1 MWSHMPRAKGTKT
14 EQNRRRRRKGKRER
28 GIIRDGRRV
37 PIAFMV
43 KAYTHSCHDTYIK
56 QARATTGVH
65 FNSLFPLPPPPRP
78 CQLFNVVISCP

>member
-1 MWSHMPRAKGTKT
+1 MWSHTPRAKGTKT
-14 EQNRRRRRKGKRER
+14 EQNRRRRRKEKRER

-65 FNSLFPLPPPPRP
+65 FNSLFPLPPPR
-78 CQLFNVVISCP
+78 QLFNVVISCP